1 MGKYKLVR
9 CVGKGMLLQRLNTIL
24 LPTNES
30 LKEKSTMVSG
40 NETMWEKAHFLTWSV
55 ECHLAQLSG
64 QNKR

>member
-1 MGKYKLVR
+1 
-9 CVGKGMLLQRLNTIL
+9 MLLQRLNTIL